1 MKDDFCAGPIDVYL
15 YGMTVYSAVHVLE
28 GGYPEPDSYGEI
40 SRSYAIPGG
49 ETGNSAI
56 ILSQAGLKV
65 KIDGPYLGTKTKEGI
80 EKYCRRFGID
90 CSGMVYDPSF
100 EGVQDMVLVDKS
112 TRTVFGS
119 FGSYFREGRRWS
131 DFDRASAAASKIVSI
146 DPFFGDVSK
155 GLAEFCHQNGK
166 PYVTIDCE
174 PGGVLHR
181 HAAAVVISG
190 EYIRNNYKGID
201 IKDLFKKYSESGS
214 GLVIFTFGSKDI
226 LYGRKGEDIKS
237 FSPFRVEVAGTLG
250 AGDTFRGGVV
260 YGLLKGMS
268 ADDTVGFA
276 AATAA
281 CVCRRFPMALD
292 PPGLDEIME
301 LAGL

>member
-1 MKDDFCAGPIDVYL
+1 MKNDTITRPIDVYL
-15 YGMTVYSAVHVLE
+15 YGMTVYSTVHVLE
-28 GGYPEPDSYGEI
+28 GTYPEPDSYGEI
-40 SRSYAIPGG
+40 SRSYTIPGG

-56 ILSQAGLKV
+56 ILSLAGLKV

-80 EKYCRRFGID
+80 EAYCKKFCID
-90 CSGMVYDPSF
+90 CSGMIYDPTF
-100 EGVQDMVLVDKS
+100 DGVQDLVLVDKS
-112 TRTVFGS
+112 TRTVFGR

-131 DFDRASAAASKIVSI
+131 DFDRASVISSKIVSI
-146 DPFFGDVSK
+146 DPFFGDVSNE
-155 GLAEFCHQNGK
+155 LALFCCQNSK

-174 PGGVLHR
+174 PGGELHR
-181 HAAAVVISG
+181 NAAAVVISG
-190 EYIRNNYKGID
+190 EYIRNNYKNIEIGQ
-201 IKDLFKKYSESGS
+201 LFKMYAENGN

-226 LYGRKGEDIKS
+226 MYGRSGSGIKS
-237 FSPFRVEVAGTLG
+237 LSPYMVEVAGTLG

-260 YGLLKGMS
+260 CGVLKQMN
-268 ADDTVGFA
+268 DDDIVKFA

-292 PPGLDEIME
+292 PPDLNEIMT

>member
-1 MKDDFCAGPIDVYL
+1 MENNTARPIDVYL

-28 GGYPEPDSYGEI
+28 GSYPEPDSYGEI
-40 SRSYAIPGG
+40 LHSYTIPGG

-56 ILSQAGLKV
+56 ILSQTGLRV
-65 KIDGPYLGTKTKEGI
+65 KIDGPYLGTKTKDCI
-80 EKYCRRFGID
+80 EEYCQRFGID
-90 CSGMVYDPSF
+90 CSGMIYDPTF
-100 EGVQDMVLVDKS
+100 DGVQDLVLIDKN
-112 TRTVFGS
+112 TRTVFGR

-131 DFDRASAAASKIVSI
+131 HFDRASVIASKIISI

-155 GLAEFCHQNGK
+155 ELAIFCHRNDK

-174 PGGVLHR
+174 PGGELHR
-181 HAAAVVISG
+181 NAAAVVISG
-190 EYIRNNYKGID
+190 EYIRNNYMNAEIEQ
-201 IKDLFKKYSESGS
+201 LFKMYTENGN

-226 LYGRKGEDIKS
+226 MYGRRGSGIKS
-237 FSPFRVEVAGTLG
+237 FPPYRVEVMGTLG

-260 YGLLKGMS
+260 YGVLKGMN
-268 ADDTVGFA
+268 DEDIVKFA

-281 CVCRRFPMALD
+281 CVCKRFPMALD
-292 PPGLDEIME
+292 PPDLDEIMA